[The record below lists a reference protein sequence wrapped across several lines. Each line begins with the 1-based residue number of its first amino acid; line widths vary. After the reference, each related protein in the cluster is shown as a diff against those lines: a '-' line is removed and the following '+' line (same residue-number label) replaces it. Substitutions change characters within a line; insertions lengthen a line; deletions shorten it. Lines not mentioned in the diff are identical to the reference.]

1 MISQRQVDEAS
12 KICDRM
18 LESIAKIERDFA
30 EMKKAADE
38 FNARMAE
45 QNRSSQCWTS

>member
-1 MISQRQVDEAS
+1 MISQQQAKQADELCTRA
-12 KICDRM
+12 
-18 LESIAKIERDFA
+18 LSIIEAIRRDFA

-45 QNRSSQCWTS
+45 QNRERA